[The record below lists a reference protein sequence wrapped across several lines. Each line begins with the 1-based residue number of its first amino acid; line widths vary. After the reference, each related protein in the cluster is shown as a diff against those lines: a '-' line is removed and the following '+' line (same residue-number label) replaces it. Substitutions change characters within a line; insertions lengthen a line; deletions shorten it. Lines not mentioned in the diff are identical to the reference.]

1 MLVSHSARDSVSVMI
16 KELPRPRSDLASL
29 DSGAT
34 RTCALAAACLLM
46 LAGATAARER
56 PNVLFITVD
65 DLNNDLGTY
74 GHPIV
79 QSPAIDRLAAE
90 GMRFDAAYAQYPVCS
105 PSRSS
110 FLTGLYPQQTGII
123 ANGPHF
129 REFVP
134 DIVTLPQF
142 FAQHGYFTARV
153 GKTFHYDVPKDIG
166 TDGLDDPQS
175 WNERRN
181 PKGVDVSYTARVN
194 TINPATLVGA
204 TLTWLSVA
212 GDGSKHTDALVTD
225 AAIDLLETHHPQR
238 NGKPLFLAVGYFRPH
253 APFIAPSVFFE
264 LYPPKSIEMPA
275 DFVDDRADIPT
286 AALIWIVSC
295 PSANEPDSANKP
307 PSSRIRAGCG
317 TSAPSS
323 RHPQA
328 GCYRSHNR
336 MRRMPETPQGP

>member
-1 MLVSHSARDSVSVMI
+1 
-16 KELPRPRSDLASL
+16 
-29 DSGAT
+29 
-34 RTCALAAACLLM
+34 M